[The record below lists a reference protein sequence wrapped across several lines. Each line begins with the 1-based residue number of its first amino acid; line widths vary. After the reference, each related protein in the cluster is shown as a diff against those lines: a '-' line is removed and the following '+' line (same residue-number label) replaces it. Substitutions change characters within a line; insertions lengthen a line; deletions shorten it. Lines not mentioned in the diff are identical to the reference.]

1 MDLESDEDGKEE
13 GEDGQQEQYE
23 KERSHIMEELW
34 LEGVK
39 LPPEPA
45 GHCARELQ
53 DKMEGA
59 WRKMVEQGSTTTG
72 SSRTRRPSGIPAYT
86 TNSSFTATLMN

>member
-1 MDLESDEDGKEE
+1 MQVCMDLESDEDGKEE

-23 KERSHIMEELW
+23 KERSHIMEEFW

-53 DKMEGA
+53 DKM
-59 WRKMVEQGSTTTG
+59 
-72 SSRTRRPSGIPAYT
+72 
-86 TNSSFTATLMN
+86 